1 MSRLSLEGYLT
12 RNSLEKNRIKL
23 VRIRARRN
31 ALFFVCRE
39 IIKAKEI
46 FMERDFLGVWIPK
59 EIYLHKDLTPT
70 EKLLLAEISSFA
82 TNGICFASN
91 QHFSDFLG
99 ISKSQVSR
107 LISKL
112 SKMNLISVE
121 LIYKLGS
128 KEVDKR
134 IITPISMNADTPTHE
149 CVYPLSVDAYTPTHE
164 CVDPMRIDAYYKEQY
179 KIQSK
184 EQVKDKNKKT
194 NKKAKQPNEDFEAL
208 WKMYPRKQG
217 SKKKAQESY
226 EKAVKNGSATY
237 EQVKNGI
244 EMYIKYNKYHNVS
257 EEYIKHGSTWFNQE
271 CWNNDYTC
279 RPKVIQGKRKG
290 FSGMILNDMEQQL
303 GNIIDY
309 EGEIINEQAR
319 YKDTDGF
326 DTIPLSVRLEGF

>member
-1 MSRLSLEGYLT
+1 
-12 RNSLEKNRIKL
+12 
-23 VRIRARRN
+23 
-31 ALFFVCRE
+31 
-39 IIKAKEI
+39 
-46 FMERDFLGVWIPK
+46 MERDFLGVWIPK
-59 EIYLHKDLTPT
+59 EIYLHQDLTPT

-164 CVDPMRIDAYYKEQY
+164 CLDPMRIDAYDKEQY
-179 KIQSK
+179 KTQSK
-184 EQVKDKNKKT
+184 EQVKNKNKKT
-194 NKKAKQPNEDFEAL
+194 KKTKQPNEDFESL

-217 SKKKAQESY
+217 SKKKAQDSY
-226 EKAVKNGSATY
+226 EKAIKNGSATY
-237 EQVKNGI
+237 EQVRNGI

-279 RPKVIQGKRKG
+279 KPKLVQGKRSG
-290 FSGMILNDMEQQL
+290 FLGLVLNEEDYKQA
-303 GNIIDY
+303 NIIDY
-309 EGEIINEQAR
+309 EGEIINGQER
-319 YKDTDGF
+319 YEKTTWNDSDQL
-326 DTIPLSVRLEGF
+326 PLGL